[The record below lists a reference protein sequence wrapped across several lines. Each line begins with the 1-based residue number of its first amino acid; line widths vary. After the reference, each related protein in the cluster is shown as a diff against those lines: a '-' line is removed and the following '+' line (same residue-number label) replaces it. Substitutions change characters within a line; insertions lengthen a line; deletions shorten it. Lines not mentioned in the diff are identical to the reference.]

1 MKANQGKDIKFQ
13 VFERLTDF
21 IRENRTINYLF
32 DIEQLNC
39 DYKVVVLKYQLSD
52 KEKEKLLSIR
62 NLFNK
67 KDLRVEVNEDDIYFF
82 VRRLNLEKIQN
93 LINGN
98 ESLSRLLELL
108 ISKLGSYTIEG
119 QYRVYKGFNSE
130 KKVKKRK
137 QKAKKRG
144 RIFYAKKFDKPE
156 NLFPE
161 KYTNKIICG
170 DSEKI
175 LKEFPDNSV
184 DLILTSPP
192 YNFGLD
198 YEKLEDAIRWE
209 HYFDKLFRIFKECI
223 RILKFGGRIA
233 INIQPLFSDYIP
245 THHIIS
251 DFFRGE
257 GLIWRNEIIWE
268 KNNYN
273 CKYTAWGSWKSPSS
287 PYFKYTWEF
296 IEVFAKGDIKKE
308 GKRDNADITEEEF
321 KRWTVAKWSIAP
333 EKDMKKYGHPAMFP
347 EELAYRIIKL
357 FSFKGDLVLDPFN
370 GAGTTTVAAKKLGRR
385 YVGIDISHEYCEV
398 AERRLRGE
406 I

>member
-1 MKANQGKDIKFQ
+1 MKASQDKDIKFQ

-67 KDLRVEVNEDDIYFF
+67 KDLRVEVNGDDIYFF